1 MHDANTLDLNKPIRS
16 KLEYTHNRY
25 GCQPIIASVIM
36 YAIKQG
42 TKLMVLL
49 IIKIA
54 ITGVKLGGCGNSRDA
69 TIQKIKNMLIGF
81 NI

>member
-1 MHDANTLDLNKPIRS
+1 MHDANTLDLNNPIRS